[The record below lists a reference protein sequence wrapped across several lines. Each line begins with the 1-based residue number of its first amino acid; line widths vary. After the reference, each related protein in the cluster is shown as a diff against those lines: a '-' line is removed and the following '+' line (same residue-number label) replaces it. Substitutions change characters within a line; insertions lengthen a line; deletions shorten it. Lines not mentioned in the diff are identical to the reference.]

1 MLWIVELGGG
11 SDGGFRSEVV
21 LIITNNNIINGGKSV
36 QQLSSDCYI
45 QPQRSNDR
53 PLCSVNFVSLFLS
66 VL

>member
-1 MLWIVELGGG
+1 MGGLGGG
-11 SDGGFRSEVV
+11 GRFRSGTVSIV
-21 LIITNNNIINGGKSV
+21 ANNNIINGGKSV